1 MSLKFL
7 IKISCC
13 PKVFITSVIMT
24 SKKAPLKDVFCDS
37 PEIPTWV
44 KGNGMV
50 CQSHED
56 HQEERKMNIRINCKR
71 DRISVRSRRSMSPH
85 KYNACSRITRESPY
99 ASQSWSIELMENI
112 FSVCFDNRFVIIIS
126 VYFARLVQMLCLDIS
141 MPCLPDPC

>member
-1 MSLKFL
+1 MKE
-7 IKISCC
+7 
-13 PKVFITSVIMT
+13 
-24 SKKAPLKDVFCDS
+24 PLAMWLQEPAQKLNGETAVRDS

-99 ASQSWSIELMENI
+99 ASQS
-112 FSVCFDNRFVIIIS
+112 
-126 VYFARLVQMLCLDIS
+126 
-141 MPCLPDPC
+141 